1 MVHGYLH
8 QIGTGNVLKKITVPT
23 ENNITGF
30 LFFDLGNKQILSFY
44 DIDHERFFFYNGIG
58 NESTQLNRFN
68 SFSNQHGKIKEILG
82 RAVYRNT
89 TAQVDNVNFVYFC
102 LTTQNKI
109 VKVLLRYNNLSDSYS
124 MQVTATITLDSQTEY
139 GKGDVLLKVYRH
151 TDQYDLVTHDPAYS
165 VYDTKK
171 NKLYLY
177 TVGISETRLYEYTP
191 REENTDPLYV
201 NGSKVEFPDI
211 SENMETKYMNELPII
226 VHDENNHIDKI
237 VYVDF
242 VNSII
247 SRISFVS
254 KLSFYENGEDIKD
267 FTSSLKENGEIYTVS
282 VATKNGNERKVISY
296 EIDLRTKELKA
307 LKENKEK
314 NNYHSLAVNLFFNG
328 GDYIRQDGDKIKVMV
343 RDFTP
348 SLRGSNKSPILIKFL
363 ENTNIG
369 FETENKRTDENT
381 FIPRI
386 FENENEM
393 EELKKKDP
401 SEVKFGNDYS
411 KNKLI
416 NSLIGS
422 NGFTELISDL
432 NKLDEKIDDYDSLYF
447 KGEKLIKVFKFSGTA
462 LQQLLYIAKNDGSGF
477 DISLLSDIDTNEF
490 KSAIAIENPNSLDA
504 ENAIGHFSLVQ
515 KNGNTENIT
524 ENVVP
529 LFLSGDDMFR
539 GYGIMSIDKT
549 LKLVNLSLT
558 KDTIDINGIF
568 DTNAGV
574 VANSILS
581 SIVETK
587 LAEEGI
593 SNKQEVIKDVADIF
607 DTETQSII
615 QDEQSDEYLEDGS
628 VK

>member
-8 QIGTGNVLKKITVPT
+8 QIGTGNVLRKITVPT

-254 KLSFYENGEDIKD
+254 KLPFYESDEDIKD

-348 SLRGSNKSPILIKFL
+348 SLRGSNKSPILIKSL

-369 FETENKRTDENT
+369 FETENKRTNENT

-386 FENENEM
+386 FENENEI

-447 KGEKLIKVFKFSGTA
+447 KGEKFIKVFKFSGTA

-504 ENAIGHFSLVQ
+504 EKAIGHFSLVQ

-529 LFLSGDDMFR
+529 LFLSGDDMFK

-607 DTETQSII
+607 DTETQSNI

>member
-8 QIGTGNVLKKITVPT
+8 QIGTGNVLKKIAVPT

-58 NESTQLNRFN
+58 TESIQLNRFN
-68 SFSNQHGKIKEILG
+68 SFSNQHGKVKEILG

-89 TAQVDNVNFVYFC
+89 TAQVDNVNFIYFC

-109 VKVLLRYNNLSDSYS
+109 VKVLLRYNNLTDSYS

-139 GKGDVLLKVYRH
+139 GKGDILLKVYRH

-211 SENMETKYMNELPII
+211 VENMETKYMNELPII
-226 VHDENNHIDKI
+226 VHDENNRIDKI

-254 KLSFYENGEDIKD
+254 KLPFYENGEDIKD
-267 FTSSLKENGEIYTVS
+267 FSSSLKENGEIYTVS
-282 VATKNGNERKVISY
+282 VAVKNGNERKVISY
-296 EIDLRTKELKA
+296 EIDLRSKELKT

-314 NNYHSLAVNLFFNG
+314 NNYHPLAVNLFFNG

-348 SLRGSNKSPILIKFL
+348 SLRGSNKSPIMIKSL

-381 FIPRI
+381 FIPRV
-386 FENENEM
+386 FENENEI

-432 NKLDEKIDDYDSLYF
+432 NKLDEKIDDYDSIYF
-447 KGEKLIKVFKFSGTA
+447 KGEKFIKVFKFSRTA
-462 LQQLLYIAKNDGSGF
+462 LQQLLYIGKNDGSGF

-504 ENAIGHFSLVQ
+504 ENAIGHFSLMQ
-515 KNGNTENIT
+515 KNGNTENIS

-568 DTNAGV
+568 DTNAGA

-581 SIVETK
+581 SIVDTK
-587 LAEEGI
+587 LAEEGNA
-593 SNKQEVIKDVADIF
+593 NKQEVIKDVVDVF
-607 DTETQSII
+607 DTESQSNI
-615 QDEQSDEYLEDGS
+615 QDNQSDEYLEDGS

>member
-8 QIGTGNVLKKITVPT
+8 QIGTGNVLKKIAVPT

-44 DIDHERFFFYNGIG
+44 DIDHERFFFYNGIRT
-58 NESTQLNRFN
+58 ESTQLNRFN
-68 SFSNQHGKIKEILG
+68 SFSNQHGKVKEILG

-89 TAQVDNVNFVYFC
+89 TAQVDNVNFIYFC

-139 GKGDVLLKVYRH
+139 GKGDILLKVYRH

-211 SENMETKYMNELPII
+211 AENMETKYMNELPII
-226 VHDENNHIDKI
+226 VHDENNRIDKI

-254 KLSFYENGEDIKD
+254 KLPFYENGEDIKD
-267 FTSSLKENGEIYTVS
+267 FSSSLKENGEIYTVS
-282 VATKNGNERKVISY
+282 VAVKNGNERKVISY
-296 EIDLRTKELKA
+296 EIDLRSKELKT

-348 SLRGSNKSPILIKFL
+348 SLRGSNKSPIMIKSL

-369 FETENKRTDENT
+369 FESENKRTDENT

-386 FENENEM
+386 FENENEI

-447 KGEKLIKVFKFSGTA
+447 KGEKFIKVFKFSGTA

-477 DISLLSDIDTNEF
+477 DISLLSDIDTSEF

-504 ENAIGHFSLVQ
+504 ENAIGHFSLMQ
-515 KNGNTENIT
+515 KNGNTENIS

-568 DTNAGV
+568 DTNAGA

-581 SIVETK
+581 SIVDTK
-587 LAEEGI
+587 LAEEGNA
-593 SNKQEVIKDVADIF
+593 NKQEVIKDVVDVF
-607 DTETQSII
+607 DTESQSNI
-615 QDEQSDEYLEDGS
+615 QDNQSDEYLEDGS

>member
-8 QIGTGNVLKKITVPT
+8 QIGTGNVLKKIAVPT

-58 NESTQLNRFN
+58 TESIQLNRFN
-68 SFSNQHGKIKEILG
+68 SFSNQHGKVKEILG

-89 TAQVDNVNFVYFC
+89 TAQVDNVNFIYFC

-109 VKVLLRYNNLSDSYS
+109 VKVLLRYNNLTDSYS

-139 GKGDVLLKVYRH
+139 GKGDILLKVYRH

-211 SENMETKYMNELPII
+211 VENMETKYMNELPII
-226 VHDENNHIDKI
+226 VHDENNRIDKI

-254 KLSFYENGEDIKD
+254 KLPFYENGEDIKD
-267 FTSSLKENGEIYTVS
+267 FSSSLKENGEIYTVS
-282 VATKNGNERKVISY
+282 VAVKNGNERKVISY
-296 EIDLRTKELKA
+296 EIDLRSKELKT

-314 NNYHSLAVNLFFNG
+314 NNYHPLAVNLFFNG

-348 SLRGSNKSPILIKFL
+348 SLRGSNKSPIMIKSL

-381 FIPRI
+381 FIPRV
-386 FENENEM
+386 FENENEI

-432 NKLDEKIDDYDSLYF
+432 NKLDEKIDDYDSIYF
-447 KGEKLIKVFKFSGTA
+447 KGEKFIKVFKFSGTA
-462 LQQLLYIAKNDGSGF
+462 LQQLLYIGKNDGSGF

-504 ENAIGHFSLVQ
+504 ENAIGHFSLMQ
-515 KNGNTENIT
+515 KNGNTENIS

-568 DTNAGV
+568 DTNAGA

-581 SIVETK
+581 SIVDTK
-587 LAEEGI
+587 LAEEGNA
-593 SNKQEVIKDVADIF
+593 NKQEVIKDVVDVF
-607 DTETQSII
+607 DTESQSNI
-615 QDEQSDEYLEDGS
+615 QDNQSDEYLEDGS